1 MQAPPVWA
9 AFLHRKAGGFSTRR
23 IAASAHTSHRKGGG
37 DLKRKAW
44 VIAALCIGALLSGVY
59 AAVHRDGGA
68 AVESPAPAETAAV
81 PSPEPTPEPEEFH
94 ILLLGADEPG
104 EDDPGRSDTMMVL
117 SVEPASRR
125 VVLCSLMR
133 DIYCPIPGYGSSRL
147 NHAYMWGGPALLRET
162 IEANFG
168 IRTDGY
174 VLVDFDG
181 FRAAI
186 DAIGG
191 VELELAAEEAAY
203 LGLEAGIHRLDGA
216 AALEYARERTVG
228 NADYDRTARQRKLV
242 KTLIERAETLSL
254 GELAALARELLPQ
267 VKTDLSY
274 AQLLSLAMGGQEYRN
289 YELSLLRLPADGT
302 MTERVVDGMMVL
314 DIDFAANQRLWQ
326 ETVYGE

>member
-1 MQAPPVWA
+1 M
-9 AFLHRKAGGFSTRR
+9 
-23 IAASAHTSHRKGGG
+23 
-37 DLKRKAW
+37 KRKTWA
-44 VIAALCIGALLSGVY
+44 IAALCIGALLGGAY
-59 AAVHRDGGA
+59 AAAAHRGVAEPTENPASMEA
-68 AVESPAPAETAAV
+68 AATST
-81 PSPEPTPEPEEFH
+81 PEPTPEPEEFH
-94 ILLLGADEPG
+94 ILLLGADEAS
-104 EDDPGRSDTMMVL
+104 ENDPGRSDTMMVL
-117 SVEPASRR
+117 SVEPVSRR

-147 NHAYMWGGPALLRET
+147 NHAYMWGGTALLRET
-162 IEANFG
+162 IEENFG

-191 VELELAAEEAAY
+191 VELELEAEEAAY

-216 AALEYARERTVG
+216 AALEYARERAVG

-254 GELAALARELLPQ
+254 GELAALARGLLPQ
-267 VKTDLSY
+267 VQTDLSY
-274 AQLLSLAMGGQEYRN
+274 AQLLSLALGAQEYRD

-302 MTERVVDGMMVL
+302 MSDRIVDGMMVL
-314 DIDFAANQRLWQ
+314 DIDFEANRRLWQ
-326 ETVYGE
+326 EAVYGK

>member
-1 MQAPPVWA
+1 M
-9 AFLHRKAGGFSTRR
+9 
-23 IAASAHTSHRKGGG
+23 
-37 DLKRKAW
+37 
-44 VIAALCIGALLSGVY
+44 IAALCGGALLCGTYAGMQRSGAEV
-59 AAVHRDGGA
+59 
-68 AVESPAPAETAAV
+68 VEDPLPAETAAV
-81 PSPEPTPEPEEFH
+81 SSPAPTPAVEEFH

-104 EDDPGRSDTMMVL
+104 ADDPGRSDTMMVL
-117 SVEPASRR
+117 SVAPMSRR

-147 NHAYMWGGPALLRET
+147 NHAYMWGGTELLCET
-162 IEANFG
+162 IEENFG
-168 IRTDGY
+168 IQTDGY

-191 VELELAAEEAAY
+191 VELELEAEEAAY
-203 LGLEAGIHRLDGA
+203 LSLEAGIHRLDGA
-216 AALEYARERTVG
+216 AALEYARERAVG

-254 GELAALARELLPQ
+254 GDLAALARELLPQ

-274 AQLLSLAMGGQEYRN
+274 AQLLSLVLGVQEYRA
-289 YELSLLRLPADGT
+289 YDLSLLRLPADGT
-302 MTERVVDGMMVL
+302 MSDRVVDGMMVL
-314 DIDFAANQRLWQ
+314 DIDFEANRRLWQ